1 MALQSQLHT
10 MVVRPIREVN
20 WRHKAQP
27 VQVNWEWEPAMARAG
42 GSNPRCRNYSK

>member
-1 MALQSQLHT
+1 MVVQSQ
-10 MVVRPIREVN
+10 PCAIREVN
-20 WRHKAQP
+20 WRHEAEP